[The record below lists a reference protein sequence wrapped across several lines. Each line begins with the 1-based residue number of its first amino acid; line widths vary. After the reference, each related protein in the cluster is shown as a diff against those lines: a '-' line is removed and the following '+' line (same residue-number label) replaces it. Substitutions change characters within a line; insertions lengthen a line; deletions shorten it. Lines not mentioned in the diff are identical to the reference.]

1 VRCAARRTQV
11 AALFPEPVINFC
23 GDEVQFECLDSNP
36 AVKKWAN
43 DHNMTYFQLEQHFWE
58 RMAEP
63 GGVLEALA
71 SHIAVVLFVYSRP
84 LFVCST

>member
-1 VRCAARRTQV
+1 M
-11 AALFPEPVINFC
+11 INFC

-71 SHIAVVLFVYSRP
+71 SRGNFLFELLTELTQP
-84 LFVCST
+84 FHLFSWSSCTHS